1 MTQSQETFKKAAA
14 VLSFQRGFVMSDA
27 VFSNIFDGQP
37 ASPVQVVRHGIRG
50 TQNVN
55 KSAKADASTAGD
67 AKRQEVSNIQETDSA
82 KLHPDAIAMRA
93 DFGIRFLN
101 LDNALF
107 ACAPGKDD
115 KENKDDKEKEFKAF
129 RSSITC
135 FIERAKGASG
145 LLEVSNRYAR
155 NILNGRWL
163 WRNRLLAKNVTITVT
178 QGNGTPA
185 TSLASVDALSIPL
198 NDFDSYRPE
207 ELALGK
213 VIAAGLSGEPVETL
227 NVSAVIDFGMAG
239 AIEVFPSQNYLG
251 DKPRGFARSLYC
263 VGKSEAVDRTLG
275 IRVMGMAALRD
286 QKVANAIRT
295 IDTWYADY
303 AQNGSKPIAVEPNG
317 ASLEAQRFFREIGD
331 RKNRSSAF
339 DIIKELNVTDPDSPQ
354 GMFFI
359 ACLVRGGVFSA
370 GKEA

>member
-1 MTQSQETFKKAAA
+1 MTSSEATFKKTVA

-27 VFSNIFDGQP
+27 VLNNLFADARP

-55 KSAKADASTAGD
+55 KSAKETSTAGD
-67 AKRQEVSNIQETDSA
+67 TKRQEVSNIQETDSA
-82 KLHPDAIAMRA
+82 KLHPEASAMQA
-93 DFGIRFLN
+93 CFGIRFLN

-115 KENKDDKEKEFKAF
+115 KDFEAF
-129 RSSITC
+129 RDSITA
-135 FIERAKGASG
+135 FIERAKNSQG
-145 LLEVSNRYAR
+145 LAEVSNRYAR

-163 WRNRLLAKNVTITVT
+163 WRNRLLAKTVAVSVT
-178 QGNGTPA
+178 QGHDAQALCAG
-185 TSLASVDALSIPL
+185 VDALKLPL
-198 NDFDSYRPE
+198 NDFDAYRPE

-213 VIAAGLSGEPVETL
+213 IIADGLSGNPVATL
-227 NVSAVIDFGMAG
+227 NVSATVDFGMTG
-239 AIEVFPSQNYLG
+239 AIEVFPSQNYLS

-263 VGKSEAVDRTLG
+263 VGKSAAVDNTQG
-275 IRVMGMAALRD
+275 IRVMGTAALRD

-295 IDTWYADY
+295 IDTWYPDY
-303 AQNGSKPIAVEPNG
+303 EQNGCKPIPVEPNG

-331 RKNRSSAF
+331 KKNKSSAF
-339 DIIKELNVTDPDSPQ
+339 DIIKALNITDPDSPQ

-370 GKEA
+370 GNGA